1 MGLTFDW
8 KCGVTNA
15 ILTVLVY
22 LLLLKLLSSNATSNV
37 GQPLNSSQ
45 NWYESLEVLLLASAL
60 VAFNVNSMLFS
71 ACTTANAINL

>member
-1 MGLTFDW
+1 MALTYDW

-22 LLLLKLLSSNATSNV
+22 LLLLKLLPGSGKLMHESV
-37 GQPLNSSQ
+37 Q
-45 NWYESLEVLLLASAL
+45 WYQSLEVLLLLSAL

-71 ACTTANAINL
+71 ACTTSNSVNL

>member
-1 MGLTFDW
+1 MALTYDW

-22 LLLLKLLSSNATSNV
+22 LLLLKLLPGSGKLMHESV
-37 GQPLNSSQ
+37 Q
-45 NWYESLEVLLLASAL
+45 WYQSLEVSLLLSAL

-71 ACTTANAINL
+71 ACTTSNSVNL